1 MQWTWFSFLGWSAE
15 TIIGT
20 PLVISGDNITPEL
33 KNERALVIMN
43 HRTRLDWVF
52 LLGFWL
58 REFRLWNFRAIVK
71 DDLKYMLPFGWPMQ
85 LAGFIFLAR
94 NWEQDRSYLHQVLG
108 HLGQTEYPAQLLV
121 FPEGTD
127 KTETT
132 TARSNAYA
140 AKEGLKKLD
149 YLLHPRKTGFVYI
162 VNQMRS
168 YRNIDAIY
176 DLTMGFQDRIPQSE
190 KSFFIHNDKIG
201 MPSAVHLHF
210 KRYDI
215 NNLPTDETEL
225 GNWLQN
231 LWYEKDERLAKF
243 YQDPSPSFKQE
254 NGEPSVH
261 IPKESS
267 TTVLGS
273 QVFGVGIWALLTM
286 TCIYWLSNSFYFWY
300 TVVGWVVLQ
309 GITYKFGIDKL
320 ELKFH
325 YREHLE
331 KKK

>member
-1 MQWTWFSFLGWSAE
+1 MYVHATFRFS
-15 TIIGT
+15 I
-20 PLVISGDNITPEL
+20 P
-33 KNERALVIMN
+33 K
-43 HRTRLDWVF
+43 
-52 LLGFWL
+52 
-58 REFRLWNFRAIVK
+58 
-71 DDLKYMLPFGWPMQ
+71 
-85 LAGFIFLAR
+85 
-94 NWEQDRSYLHQVLG
+94 

-149 YLLHPRKTGFVYI
+149 YLLHPSKNLEPNLLTSKGKTGFVYI

-201 MPSAVHLHF
+201 MPSGMTAQHHFFAQPTAAVHLHF

-254 NGEPSVH
+254 YV
-261 IPKESS
+261 
-267 TTVLGS
+267 TT
-273 QVFGVGIWALLTM
+273 
-286 TCIYWLSNSFYFWY
+286 Y
-300 TVVGWVVLQ
+300 
-309 GITYKFGIDKL
+309 
-320 ELKFH
+320 
-325 YREHLE
+325 
-331 KKK
+331 